1 MNVIDDETNDNRNNT
16 LQLNFN
22 SNDKKEFKD
31 FKDFSDYKENVNYSI
46 NKSFGKSLKEK

>member
-1 MNVIDDETNDNRNNT
+1 MNVIDEDNRIDNNNT

-31 FKDFSDYKENVNYSI
+31 FKDFSEYKENI
-46 NKSFGKSLKEK
+46 N